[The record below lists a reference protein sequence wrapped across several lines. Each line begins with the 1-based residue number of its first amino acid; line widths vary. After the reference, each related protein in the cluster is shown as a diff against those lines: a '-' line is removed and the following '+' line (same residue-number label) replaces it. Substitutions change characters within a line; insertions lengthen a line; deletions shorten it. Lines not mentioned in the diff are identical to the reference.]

1 MSNALKSPSDDRAAQ
16 KQLEREINRLDA
28 SIRKFR
34 IDSQRFFGGDL
45 KLPPDELREKIASD
59 LRRLRGAS
67 RKGAAVNFRLG
78 SLEAKFQSHQDL
90 FGHRLRERE
99 RGEMRLSA
107 EAEAKAPDPKTGVV
121 LGPKADSR
129 AVAALYQGLYRR
141 NPKMDLEKFRS
152 YIERQADVIRSK
164 TGCQD
169 IQFRI
174 AVQDGK
180 VKLKARPIHHGS
192 ST

>member
-1 MSNALKSPSDDRAAQ
+1 MADSGPVHAERPGIVGLRAAT
-16 KQLEREINRLDA
+16 
-28 SIRKFR
+28 
-34 IDSQRFFGGDL
+34 G
-45 KLPPDELREKIASD
+45 
-59 LRRLRGAS
+59 
-67 RKGAAVNFRLG
+67 
-78 SLEAKFQSHQDL
+78 QS
-90 FGHRLRERE
+90 G
-99 RGEMRLSA
+99 
-107 EAEAKAPDPKTGVV
+107 TI
-121 LGPKADSR
+121 DSR

-141 NPKMDLEKFRS
+141 NPKMDLERFRT